1 MSSTLWRAPSTA
13 SSTHPGSRWVMRAGM
28 AVIAVLFAAYM
39 SAIYWNARDW
49 TWRSTGG
56 RRRSSTA

>member
-28 AVIAVLFAAYM
+28 AVIAVLFAA
-39 SAIYWNARDW
+39 
-49 TWRSTGG
+49 
-56 RRRSSTA
+56 